1 MSVAQQRAPLSLRA
15 RGLERQRNRVLDAIG
30 SAALVALP
38 GVLTV
43 YLAFNTGG
51 YFDASRALVVAVL
64 GVALMLRIA
73 VVDRP
78 LAGFS
83 RSVLLVAVALSLLAG
98 WVLLSGVWSD
108 APARAASE
116 FNRVLLYLFALLLFG
131 SALRKPGALRRSV
144 RVLAASIGIV
154 AFAALATRLFPD
166 EFVSNLG
173 LAPDRLS
180 FPLTY
185 WNAVGVLMAIGI
197 VLCLHLTADERESR
211 LVRIFAAGLLP
222 VMGTTLLLTFSRGS
236 IVVVVGG
243 IVAYALLARPRG
255 LPAALI
261 AAGPATA
268 IAMKAA
274 YAAEL
279 LASKTDSQSAAAAAQ
294 GHDVALTLA
303 LCCLAAIALRALL
316 LPLDAGLSRLRL
328 PRAPRRGIVLA
339 GAAGALLATV
349 AVGVAVDLP
358 GEIGRQYDRA
368 FDQGEVAPADTRSRL
383 NDTRLGREDHWE
395 VALDAFRDKPL
406 RGEGAG
412 TYELVWTR
420 DRPNNGD
427 VTEAHSLY
435 LETLAELGV
444 VGGLLLAI
452 ALVAI
457 LVGFLSGA
465 RGPNRSLYAALT
477 AAALVWLVHAGIDW
491 DWEMPAVTLWLF
503 AMGGAALACRRPTG
517 IAGLRLHMAVRAAIG
532 VLCLVAVFSAARM
545 VTGDR
550 AVTNSLSAFHRGDCA
565 TALPDAREAIDFVG
579 ARPEPYEVRGWCAI
593 QGDRPTRAVRAM
605 RSAVE
610 RDPHN
615 WRLRYGLGI
624 AQASAGIDPRPQLR
638 AAYELNPL
646 GPEPSAAVT
655 RFRSDDPSV
664 WRRRAHKTPLPFG

>member
-1 MSVAQQRAPLSLRA
+1 
-15 RGLERQRNRVLDAIG
+15 VLDAIG
-30 SAALVALP
+30 SGALVALP
-38 GVLTV
+38 GVLTI

-51 YFDASRALVVAVL
+51 YFEASRAVVVAVL
-64 GVALMLRIA
+64 GVVLMLRIA
-73 VVDRP
+73 LVERP

-83 RSVLLVAVALSLLAG
+83 RSLLVVAVALSLLAG

-116 FNRVLLYLFALLLFG
+116 LDRVLLYLFALLLFG

-144 RVLAASIGIV
+144 RVLAASIGVV
-154 AFAALATRLFPD
+154 AIAALATRLFPD
-166 EFVSNLG
+166 EFASNLG

-197 VLCLHLTADERESR
+197 VLCLHLTSDERESR
-211 LVRIFAAGLLP
+211 LVRVFSAGLLP
-222 VMGTTLLLTFSRGS
+222 VMGTALLLTFSRGS
-236 IVVVVGG
+236 IVVVLGG

-255 LPAALI
+255 LPAAVL
-261 AAGPATA
+261 AAGPTTA
-268 IAMKAA
+268 IAMKSA

-279 LASKTDSQSAAAAAQ
+279 LASKTESQTAAAAAQ

-303 LCCLAAIALRALL
+303 LCCLAAIALRAML
-316 LPLDAGLSRLRL
+316 LPLDAYLARLRL
-328 PRAPRRGIVLA
+328 PGTPKRGILLGTVV
-339 GAAGALLATV
+339 GVLLATI
-349 AVGVAVDLP
+349 AVGVAVDMP

-368 FDQGEVAPADTRSRL
+368 FDQGEVAPTDTRSRL

-395 VALDAFRDKPL
+395 VALDAFRAEPL

-412 TYELVWTR
+412 TFELVWAR
-420 DRPNNGD
+420 DRPDNGD

-444 VGGLLLAI
+444 VGGVLLAV
-452 ALVAI
+452 ALLTI
-457 LVGFLSGA
+457 LSGFLSGA
-465 RGPNRSLYAALT
+465 RGPNRALYAALA
-477 AAALVWLVHAGIDW
+477 AAALVWMVHAGIDW

-517 IAGLRLHMAVRAAIG
+517 IAGTRPHIAVRAAIG
-532 VLCLVAVFSAARM
+532 VLCLVAVFVAARA

-550 AVTNSLSAFHRGDCA
+550 AVTNSLSAFHSGDCA
-565 TALPDAREAIDFVG
+565 AAIPAAREAIDFAG

-593 QGDRPTRAVRAM
+593 HGGRPAPAVRAM

-638 AAYELNPL
+638 LAHELNPH
-646 GPEPSAAVT
+646 GSEPSAAVAA
-655 RFRSDDPSV
+655 FRSDDPRV
-664 WRRRAHKTPLPFG
+664 WRRRAHRAPLPFG